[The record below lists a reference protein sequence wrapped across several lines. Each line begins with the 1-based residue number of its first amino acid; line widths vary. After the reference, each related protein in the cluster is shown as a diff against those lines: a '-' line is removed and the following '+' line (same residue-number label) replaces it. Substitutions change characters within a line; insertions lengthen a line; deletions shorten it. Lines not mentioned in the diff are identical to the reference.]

1 MGVRTTISF
10 VRAVC
15 RGFVE
20 HDVMSLAAA
29 VAFYTVLS
37 FAPLVLL
44 LVTLGGFLSDAN
56 ESELFARFYEHLG
69 PQAGQVG
76 EEVVRH
82 ARLAGSPREAWRWIL
97 SLTVLVVS
105 ASLVFGQLQK
115 SLNRIWGAHA
125 NVRKGFRAWLWKR
138 VLSMGM
144 VFAIMF
150 ILLVALVVSS
160 VIEALIPQNNEYA
173 GRAAVL
179 FVSLVVS
186 TLLFASIYKV
196 LPDVRIAWKE
206 VWVGALTTALLFSTG
221 KALVSFY
228 LEHGGVVQSYGRAAG
243 ALIAML
249 LWVYYS
255 CIILFIGA
263 EMTAQYDQARA
274 ARRRA
279 RETAALAAKAAAE
292 AAHSKAH
299 GHLHDGPPA
308 PTAGP

>member
-1 MGVRTTISF
+1 MGVKSTISF
-10 VRAVC
+10 VRAVG
-15 RGFVE
+15 RGFIE

-56 ESELFARFYEHLG
+56 ESALLARFYEHLG
-69 PQAGQVG
+69 PQSVQVG
-76 EEVVRH
+76 EEVIRH
-82 ARLAGSPREAWRWIL
+82 ARLAGSPRESWRWITSL
-97 SLTVLVVS
+97 SVLVVS

-125 NVRKGFRAWLWKR
+125 NVRKGFFAWLWKR

-150 ILLVALVVSS
+150 ILLVALVVSA
-160 VIEALIPQNNEYA
+160 VIEAVIPQDNEYV
-173 GRAAVL
+173 GRATVL
-179 FVSLVVS
+179 FVSLVAT
-186 TLLFASIYKV
+186 TLLFASIFKV
-196 LPDVRIAWKE
+196 LPDVRIDWKE
-206 VWVGALTTALLFSTG
+206 VWVGAFTTAILFSTG

-228 LEHGGVVQSYGRAAG
+228 LEHGGVVESYGKAAG

-274 ARRRA
+274 ERRRA
-279 RETAALAAKAAAE
+279 REAAELAAKAAVRATPQHAE
-292 AAHSKAH
+292 SITESTRPDA
-299 GHLHDGPPA
+299 
-308 PTAGP
+308 